1 MAIIKLNATVGL
13 TGDLPA
19 VSGANLLG
27 ISSTGLIR
35 QIQKTVGG
43 FSGRN
48 LESTSFVSTDLTKSI
63 TPNSSSNKI
72 LIYYQW
78 EHKFN
83 ASSEGYGTAIH
94 RSISGGSSGNISDS
108 EQNQYNYLTASSSE
122 LRHVPSL
129 LYVDEPNT
137 TSAIT
142 YTMYV
147 KGHTTSRVEISP
159 QQIILFEITG

>member
-1 MAIIKLNATVGL
+1 MPLIKLNATQAL
-13 TGDLPA
+13 TGALPA
-19 VSGANLLG
+19 VSGANLTG

-35 QIQKTVGG
+35 QIQKIVGG
-43 FSGRN
+43 FSATN
-48 LESTSFVSTDLTKSI
+48 LESTSFVSTNLTKSI

-147 KGHTTSRVEISP
+147 KGHTTSRVEINP
-159 QQIILFEITG
+159 QQMILFEITG